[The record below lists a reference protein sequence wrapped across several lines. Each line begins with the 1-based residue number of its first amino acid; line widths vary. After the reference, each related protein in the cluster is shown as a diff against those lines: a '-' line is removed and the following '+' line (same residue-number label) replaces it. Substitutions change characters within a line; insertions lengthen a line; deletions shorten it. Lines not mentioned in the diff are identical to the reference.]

1 MKERIIQLLLFLLR
15 KLGYES
21 YGANLSSQILL
32 AALIATTEAE
42 RKGKGKSG
50 EGKRAQALRMMMNL
64 VPDASHREI
73 ALAIELCL
81 PQ

>member
-1 MKERIIQLLLFLLR
+1 MKAYLIRLLVSWLVR
-15 KLGYES
+15 LGYRLVMH
-21 YGANLSSQILL
+21 GLSNFVLN
-32 AALIATTEAE
+32 AARQATAEAE
-42 RKGKGKSG
+42 RKGGEKSG

-64 VPDASHREI
+64 VPEASHREI